1 MVQACSNKK
10 PFKIITT
17 YQFLERN
24 LIKHCITFSFL
35 NYPHKKIKL
44 KNKLTPYNLEIIT
57 NYHNK
62 K

>member
-24 LIKHCITFSFL
+24 LIKPCITFSFL
-35 NYPHKKIKL
+35 NYPHKK
-44 KNKLTPYNLEIIT
+44 
-57 NYHNK
+57 K
-62 K
+62 KKKKEEEANSI

>member
-44 KNKLTPYNLEIIT
+44 KNKQTP
-57 NYHNK
+57 
-62 K
+62 